1 MVGKTYWM
9 EGKEKRRWEYLNARG
24 ESALRGVREFPWR
37 CLQNTSRDVAG
48 YLFFA
53 SDATT

>member
-1 MVGKTYWM
+1 MVGKTCWM
-9 EGKEKRRWEYLNARG
+9 EGKEKRKWEYLNARG